1 MDTLLGIPMILGI
14 VEVVKFT
21 EFLNKRYIP
30 AFALVVGVVVFLVF
44 GDNTWQINSLEG
56 IVAALSAMGLWSGTK
71 TTVG

>member
-44 GDNTWQINSLEG
+44 GDNTWQLNSLEG